1 MTDMWG
7 QGPDQGPGQGPGY
20 GQGYGPGGYGGW
32 GAWPPPPPQPGV
44 IPLAPL
50 GVDRILGGAFTT
62 MRRHAKPLF
71 GTVLIVYAVLAVLMA
86 GALALG
92 YAAVSDDVRA
102 LLDRDTEFAWSHAR
116 PVFVAFGVVWAFGM
130 LALTVG
136 SAFIQ
141 SACTVVLREAVL
153 GRPARFGAVWRRA
166 WSRTPS
172 VLGVGLLMGLIAL
185 IPAGLSVAFLVS
197 IVVMLLTQ
205 SVAPV
210 GLLFL
215 LMVVTV
221 PLVVWVYVLFLFGPA
236 AATLE
241 EAGPIQAL
249 RRSARLVRGAWWRT
263 FGISLLAGVIM
274 MVVSIAVRVPLQI
287 AMPSTTPQYE
297 PGQSASDVFEAML
310 PKLGVVMALSMVGNL
325 LVQLVSSVF
334 LPLVTTLLYVDQR
347 IRREGL
353 AHTLELASRSDA

>member
-7 QGPDQGPGQGPGY
+7 QGPGQGPGY
-20 GQGYGPGGYGGW
+20 GPGGYGWG
-32 GAWPPPPPQPGV
+32 GAWTPPPPPPQPGV

-86 GALALG
+86 GALALA

-102 LLDRDTEFAWSHAR
+102 LLDRHSEFEWSHAR
-116 PVFVAFGVVWAFGM
+116 PVFTAFGLVWVVGM

-136 SAFIQ
+136 TAFIQ

-153 GRPARFGAVWRRA
+153 GRPARFKTVWRHA

-185 IPAGLSVAFLVS
+185 IPAGLAVAFMVS
-197 IVVMLLTQ
+197 VFVMLLTQ

-210 GLLFL
+210 GMLFL
-215 LMVVTV
+215 LMAVTV

-263 FGISLLAGVIM
+263 FGISLLVA
-274 MVVSIAVRVPLQI
+274 
-287 AMPSTTPQYE
+287 
-297 PGQSASDVFEAML
+297 
-310 PKLGVVMALSMVGNL
+310 
-325 LVQLVSSVF
+325 
-334 LPLVTTLLYVDQR
+334 
-347 IRREGL
+347 
-353 AHTLELASRSDA
+353 

>member
-7 QGPDQGPGQGPGY
+7 QGPGQGPGY
-20 GQGYGPGGYGGW
+20 GPGGYGWG
-32 GAWPPPPPQPGV
+32 GAWTPPPPPPQPGV

-71 GTVLIVYAVLAVLMA
+71 GTVLLVYLVLGVLMA

-92 YAAVSDDVRA
+92 YTAVSDDVRA
-102 LLDRDTEFAWSHAR
+102 LFDRHTEPDWSHLR
-116 PVFVAFGVVWAFGM
+116 PVLVAFGIAWAFGM
-130 LALTVG
+130 VALTVG
-136 SAFIQ
+136 TAFIQ

-153 GRPARFGAVWRRA
+153 GRPARFGAVWRHA

-185 IPAGLSVAFLVS
+185 IPAGLAVAFMVSLV
-197 IVVMLLTQ
+197 VTLLTQ

-210 GLLFL
+210 GVLFL
-215 LMVVTV
+215 LMAVTV

-241 EAGPIQAL
+241 GAGPIQAL

-274 MVVSIAVRVPLQI
+274 MVVSLAVRVPLQL
-287 AMPSTTPQYE
+287 AMPDPTVQPYE
-297 PGQSASDVFEAML
+297 PGQDLSDVFEAML
-310 PKLGVVMALSMVGNL
+310 PQLGFAMVLSMIGNL

-334 LPLVTTLLYVDQR
+334 LPLVTALLYIDQR

>member
-7 QGPDQGPGQGPGY
+7 QGPGQGPGY
-20 GQGYGPGGYGGW
+20 GPGGYGWG
-32 GAWPPPPPQPGV
+32 GAWTPPPPPPQPGV

-71 GTVLIVYAVLAVLMA
+71 GTVLIVYAVLAALMA
-86 GALALG
+86 GALALA
-92 YAAVSDDVRA
+92 YAAVSEDVRA
-102 LLDRDTEFAWSHAR
+102 LLDRHDEFEWSHAR
-116 PVFVAFGVVWAFGM
+116 PVFTAFGVVWAVGM

-136 SAFIQ
+136 TAFIQ

-185 IPAGLSVAFLVS
+185 IPAGLAVAFLVS
-197 IVVMLLTQ
+197 VFVMLLTQ
-205 SVAPV
+205 SVAPLGV
-210 GLLFL
+210 LFL
-215 LMVVTV
+215 LMAVTV
-221 PLVVWVYVLFLFGPA
+221 PLVVWIYVLFLFGPA

-263 FGISLLAGVIM
+263 FGISLLVGVIM
-274 MVVSIAVRVPLQI
+274 MVVSLAVRVPLQI
-287 AMPSTTPQYE
+287 AMPDTTPQAYR

-310 PKLGVVMALSMVGNL
+310 PKLGLIMALSMIVNL

-334 LPLVTTLLYVDQR
+334 LPLVTALLYIDQR

>member
-7 QGPDQGPGQGPGY
+7 QGPGQGPGY
-20 GQGYGPGGYGGW
+20 GPGYGPGGYGW

-50 GVDRILGGAFTT
+50 GADRILGGAFTT

-71 GTVLIVYAVLAVLMA
+71 GTVLIVYVVLAALVA
-86 GALALG
+86 GALALA

-102 LLDRDTEFAWSHAR
+102 LLDRHTEFEWSHAR
-116 PVFVAFGVVWAFGM
+116 PVFTAFGVVWAVGM
-130 LALTVG
+130 LALTAG
-136 SAFIQ
+136 TAFIQ

-185 IPAGLSVAFLVS
+185 IPAGLAVAFFVS
-197 IVVMLLTQ
+197 IFVMLLTQ
-205 SVAPV
+205 SLAPV
-210 GLLFL
+210 GVLFL
-215 LMVVTV
+215 LMAVTA
-221 PLVVWVYVLFLFGPA
+221 PLVVWVYVLFMFGPA

-263 FGISLLAGVIM
+263 FGISLLAGAIM
-274 MVVSIAVRVPLQI
+274 MVVSLAVRVPLQI
-287 AMPSTTPQYE
+287 AMPDTTPQAYE

-310 PKLGVVMALSMVGNL
+310 PQLGFVMALSMIANL

-334 LPLVTTLLYVDQR
+334 LPLVTALLYIDQR